1 MKSNKAK
8 EQLIAI
14 LTLSSVFIFIIY
26 LKMNPE
32 INTNSFS
39 ADQHKINTIVSDASD
54 DINNIATKND
64 IHLDNIPAQDNAE
77 IIQNHSI
84 ITFTERE
91 LNRAK
96 AYQDRKW
103 KTDGTINMAAW
114 DYVLNNPN
122 FKAKR
127 ELDSSLDVVDIVK

>member
-14 LTLSSVFIFIIY
+14 ITLASVFIFIIY

-64 IHLDNIPAQDNAE
+64 NHLDNIPVQDNVE
-77 IIQNHSI
+77 TIQNNSI
-84 ITFTERE
+84 ITFTESE

-96 AYQDRKW
+96 AYQDRNW

-127 ELDSSLDVVDIVK
+127 EIDSSLDVVDIVK